1 MNKTN
6 EQVLQELG
14 EALREAQKRDLL
26 FKNVNMTIHS
36 TVNLD
41 RIVEVVRLLIVV
53 SILSLVASLIAI
65 SLAALRWKIWK
76 YLAKKHLKK

>member
-65 SLAALRWKIWK
+65 SLAALR
-76 YLAKKHLKK
+76 